1 MSKFNFQLALKTYP
15 QEGNLVYEYNPFHNY
30 RLTEDMIYFQNTWY
44 PLQGDMEEFTN
55 ALTNISGKIVR
66 YNNGKFS
73 YTDESVPG
81 ISVVVPINDWSDILP
96 SSVEFPQFYPKG
108 SLVDFNTSEL
118 NFSLSNPV
126 NILPQYSYDNSV
138 NLIINDGLNEPRLIN
153 SRFSATERNKYQVCN
168 RKGNSNIYNQGE
180 QFNTDISLYKKIVNI
195 PEVKFLG
202 VSYGGNLPIGNYFFY
217 FRYIDEDGNMS
228 DFFAESGLVSVFLGS
243 SANGVRQGF
252 RNENS
257 TKQVRFN
264 INNLDSGYSKV
275 IVYYTRATSDIN
287 ENATVQTCKIDQEF
301 NITTSQNIYIP
312 ITGFE
317 PTTEVTV
324 DEINLMNQKFGA
336 VETQEQVQ
344 NRLFFGNLTKQ
355 QIAYNDLQDCAL
367 RILPFIDD
375 SRQYPI
381 DQIGNYY
388 IGSTSSTYCDP
399 STIYNYVG
407 YFPDEIYR
415 FGVIFILSDN
425 TLTEVFN
432 IRGTSKLSTT
442 IEGNYTSY
450 DLFKE
455 DNKRLYIN
463 YDDQYFTLL
472 NTENQYENV
481 KGVCKFPQQ
490 TDLTTIY
497 GINFAIPEE
506 VLNYLQKTLG
516 VKGMIFVRQ
525 KRIPTTLCQAYT
537 IGIDN
542 ESHTPLLPVNDQ
554 FITESFLTKDRLL
567 GGVQQDRILSVN
579 QNSVTNVGALCP
591 EYDVNSPYLNSL
603 FTGTDFVIQN
613 LGSYPL
619 TNVYA
624 NLYQMN
630 TNGSSNISSSSSK
643 IIGVEDN
650 VKLVAIND
658 IEFSARAGEAEE
670 AIKFE
675 WAGNENWSKIP
686 NYWDDIDDLEDKLDE
701 VGYESLATN
710 ILRGSYGPYLGLSA
724 NLPYNTLINIKIPGY
739 SEALMQ
745 DYFNIRYNDKSGF
758 YAISDRIS
766 FQRMKFITSSVPD
779 SSDPNKNYII
789 FNKPFYRGDCYIC
802 QFTHR
807 MNRNFQD
814 STSPTNDQI
823 VDPKCW
829 RDHFRIGKD
838 DNIINTAESN
848 QINLGDVNA
857 VKLGLFVTLFVRS
870 TINLNIRAI
879 DDSRPDEVSM
889 FGHGRSFY
897 PQIPRTNPGNN
908 KIPEG
913 LCYNK
918 GFEKSVSE
926 KVYFEVPDVPW
937 IKNEFSNRI
946 AYSEIQIKDAF
957 ENGWRTF
964 KGTYYRDYPKTYG
977 SIIKIVELRGNL
989 LCVFEHG
996 VGLIAV
1002 NERTVAGDGPGGSAY
1017 INTANVLPDNPIIL
1031 SDMYGSL
1038 WRESVIKTPLGVY
1051 GVDTVAKKIWRTNGQ
1066 DFEILSDFYVQEFL
1080 NQNISLTERELEP
1093 IIGIRN
1099 VKTHY
1104 NKYKKDV
1111 MFTFYDNLHG
1121 FNEKVWNLCYNET
1134 LGMWVTFYSWVPS
1147 YSENIYNQ
1155 YFSFDRNTSKY
1166 IAKLGISKTDNS
1178 FSDGV
1183 TLEDN
1188 VIDQTIYNDQNP
1200 NWKTKLSLSNRNLPS
1215 GQNITYDIEYEILR
1229 DNYGNNNYFGI
1240 EKDNNESYL
1249 YFKPTDK
1256 KKSIVD
1262 FCSELFQRR
1271 ISDVSLEEGIITNLT
1286 DSIQYNVWRNYIQN
1300 KSNELTYNVVK
1311 DDRGRRLNLESRYND
1326 DQIVI
1331 YLNIRA
1337 HVIAKIKDAESLNY
1351 EDDYLSGFNN
1361 IMSVDKGYF
1370 ESTVALIPKYNMQFL
1385 TTDFW
1390 KHGQAGAI
1398 DIADKIYP
1406 TYWYGKQHPFEFEF
1420 IVADAPQVHKIFDS
1434 LEIISNNV
1442 EPESFHYEIVGDCYD
1457 FAEDKKNMYIRQE
1470 ATKELYQYNGC
1481 DITYAEDYS
1490 ELGSVHRPLINS
1502 EGQEIKGYY
1511 SKSTLLPLYYSR
1523 QDSVNEIEDSYHLK
1537 DDVSTK
1543 DFSALAG
1550 GEIVHYKTL
1559 DEYRIWNHAKA
1570 VNMQS
1575 KGRLRGNMQYQED
1588 KWKVQ
1593 INPINVT
1600 QSNEP
1605 AWDSEDLMNRTSE
1618 ELSADKIPI
1627 ELSQA
1632 PIPDEVLAKDEITPD
1647 DIPENSKDR
1656 AIVAWSHTKST
1667 EVKPKDKWIKIRI
1680 RYTGDKLSVISLIRT
1695 LYSVS
1700 YA

>member
-1 MSKFNFQLALKTYP
+1 MVSCDGAMYTY
-15 QEGNLVYEYNPFHNY
+15 
-30 RLTEDMIYFQNTWY
+30 
-44 PLQGDMEEFTN
+44 EEFLDYLNTLYQSYKPDQHIEWN
-55 ALTNISGKIVR
+55 EQTKQYYIVSEE
-66 YNNGKFS
+66 S
-73 YTDESVPG
+73 Y
-81 ISVVVPINDWSDILP
+81 IPITEWKQIVGLNPDSIT
-96 SSVEFPQFYPKG
+96 FYPKG
-108 SLVDFNTSEL
+108 SLVDFNTNEL
-118 NFSLSNPV
+118 SFNLHNPV

-138 NLIINDGLNEPRLIN
+138 NLIINDGINQPRLIN

-168 RKGNSNIYNQGE
+168 RKGNSNTNIYNQGAK
-180 QFNTDISLYKKIVNI
+180 FDIDTSLYKKFTSLPQVT
-195 PEVKFLG
+195 FQG
-202 VSYGGNLPIGNYFFY
+202 VSYGGNLSVGNYNFY
-217 FRYIDEDGNMS
+217 FRYIDDDGNMS
-228 DFFAESGLVSVFLGS
+228 DFFGESGIVSIFIGS
-243 SANGVRQGF
+243 NAVSAKQGF
-252 RNENS
+252 RDENS
-257 TKQVRFN
+257 TKLVKFG
-264 INNLDSGYSKV
+264 INNNDVGYSK
-275 IVYYTRATSDIN
+275 IQVYYTKSTSDAR
-287 ENATVQTCKIDQEF
+287 ENATVSAYKIEQQYKIDGNRYAF
-301 NITTSQNIYIP
+301 IT

-317 PTTEVTV
+317 EVTQVTV
-324 DEINLMNQKFGA
+324 DEINLQNQIYGSI
-336 VETQEQVQ
+336 ETQDQVQ
-344 NRLFFGNLTKQ
+344 NRLFIGNLSKQ
-355 QIAYNDLQDCAL
+355 NVPYTDLQDCAL
-367 RILPFIDD
+367 RFLPYLDITD
-375 SRQYPI
+375 YPI
-381 DQIGNYY
+381 SQIGSQYTGNTNNTYY
-388 IGSTSSTYCDP
+388 DP
-399 STIYNYVG
+399 NMIYNKVG
-407 YFPDEIYR
+407 YHYDEIYR
-415 FGVIFILSDN
+415 FGVVFILSDY
-425 TLTEVFN
+425 TYSEVFN
-432 IRGTSKLSTT
+432 VRGNTNLT
-442 IEGNYTSY
+442 ESY
-450 DLFKE
+450 DTYSYIP
-455 DNKRLYIN
+455 LYKDGDRNYID
-463 YDDQYFTLL
+463 YDDQYFTLSQGGQL
-472 NTENQYENV
+472 TENV
-481 KGVCKFPQQ
+481 KGVVKIPLSKL
-490 TDLTTIY
+490 TDII
-497 GINFAIPEE
+497 GIKFAIDKDT
-506 VLNYLQKTLG
+506 LDYLQNTLEI
-516 VKGMIFVRQ
+516 KGFFFVRQ

-537 IGIDN
+537 IAVDKQ
-542 ESHTPLLPVNDQ
+542 SHTPVLPVAKTPIDKIPVDTTY
-554 FITESFLTKDRLL
+554 ITESFLDKNRYLNNVTANRLIEL
-567 GGVQQDRILSVN
+567 
-579 QNSVTNVGALCP
+579 NSEYVTIEAALCP
-591 EYDVNSPYLNSL
+591 EYDINSPYLNSL
-603 FTGTDFVIQN
+603 FTGTDFPIQYLEQYN
-613 LGSYPL
+613 L
-619 TNVYA
+619 TNVRTSYYA
-624 NLYQMN
+624 MDVKSSNSISN
-630 TNGSSNISSSSSK
+630 TNNVK

-650 VKLVAIND
+650 TKLVSIGD
-658 IEFSARAGEAEE
+658 TMFSARAGEAEE

-675 WAGNENWSKIP
+675 FAGYENWSKSKWHYDEEIR
-686 NYWDDIDDLEDKLDE
+686 DDDGKLEE
-701 VGYESLATN
+701 AGYESLATN
-710 ILRGSYGPYLGLSA
+710 LLRGSYGSYLGISTAQYA
-724 NLPYNTLINIKIPGY
+724 NALINIKIPGY
-739 SEALMQ
+739 NENQLQ
-745 DYFNIRYNDKSGF
+745 EYFQIRYNDKSPF
-758 YAISDRIS
+758 YSISKIYDI
-766 FQRMKFITSSVPD
+766 
-779 SSDPNKNYII
+779 KNINFDFTTKDVNDEESKLLYQCYEI
-789 FNKPFYRGDCYIC
+789 NKPIYRGDCYIC

-807 MNRNFQD
+807 LNRNFQD
-814 STSPTNDQI
+814 PSAPTNDQI
-823 VDPKCW
+823 VDKSCW
-829 RDHFRIGKD
+829 RDHFRIAKD
-838 DNIINTAESN
+838 DNIIKTTESN

-857 VKLGLFVTLFVRS
+857 VKLGLYVTLYVRS
-870 TINLNIRAI
+870 TINLNIRAV
-879 DDSRPDEVSM
+879 DDSIVDEVSM

-897 PQIPRTNPGNN
+897 PQMSLTNPGTN

-946 AYSEIQIKDAF
+946 SYSEIQIKDAF

-1166 IAKLGISKTDNS
+1166 IAKLGISKKDS
-1178 FSDGV
+1178 DFADGV
-1183 TLEDN
+1183 TLEN
-1188 VIDQTIYNDQNP
+1188 NTIDQTTIDQTVGNTWQTTL
-1200 NWKTKLSLSNRNLPS
+1200 NLSNRNLPS
-1215 GQNITYDIEYEILR
+1215 GDNIIYDITYELVR
-1229 DNYGNNNYFGI
+1229 DNQGNYKKFEIVKNEDGTSVLRYIG
-1240 EKDNNESYL
+1240 KDITEL
-1249 YFKPTDK
+1249 
-1256 KKSIVD
+1256 
-1262 FCSELFQRR
+1262 CSELYQRKYSTDDGD
-1271 ISDVSLEEGIITNLT
+1271 ITLDNLEDANQFNIWKNIVTNPETNILLN
-1286 DSIQYNVWRNYIQN
+1286 I
-1300 KSNELTYNVVK
+1300 KK
-1311 DDRGRRLNLESRYND
+1311 DDKGRRLNLDSPYNMD
-1326 DQIVI
+1326 KIVT

-1337 HVIAKIKDAESLNY
+1337 HVSAGYKTENPTSLEEAY
-1351 EDDYLSGFNN
+1351 ISGFTN
-1361 IMSVDKGYF
+1361 MTFVDQGYY
-1370 ESTVALIPKYNMQFL
+1370 ESTVALIPKYNKQFL

-1390 KHGQAGAI
+1390 KHGQAGSI

-1490 ELGSVHRPLINS
+1490 ELESVHRPLVNS
-1502 EGQEIKGYY
+1502 EGQEIKDYY

-1523 QDSVNEIEDSYHLK
+1523 QDTINEIEDSYHLK
-1537 DDVSTK
+1537 DDVPTK

-1593 INPINVT
+1593 INPINVI

-1605 AWDSEDLMNRTSE
+1605 AWDSEDLMNRTTE

-1647 DIPENSKDR
+1647 DIPENSKNR

-1680 RYTGDKLSVISLIRT
+1680 RYKGNKLSVISLIRT